1 MAEPPSAAAG
11 SALAPLAS
19 SSSPLSDLA
28 AACEACRGCPLGSS
42 RQQAVVGRGNPLA
55 PVMLIG
61 EAPGADEDACGLP
74 FVGRS
79 GRLLDAL
86 LSDAGLASDDDL
98 YICNVI
104 KCRPPGNRRPNPQ
117 ELASCRPWLEQQIRL
132 VDPTV
137 ILLAGA
143 TALAAVLG
151 IRAGITRLRGQW
163 RMDDSPL
170 LRGRW
175 LMPIL
180 HPSYLL
186 RHGSMAPEGPRQLT
200 ASDLETVWL
209 WLQQQQPHQQPHQRQ
224 LQPLQATSAG
234 SVVLNPG

>member
-11 SALAPLAS
+11 SALAPLAP
-19 SSSPLSDLA
+19 SSPLSDLA

-209 WLQQQQPHQQPHQRQ
+209 WLQQQQQPHQHQ
-224 LQPLQATSAG
+224 HKH
-234 SVVLNPG
+234 